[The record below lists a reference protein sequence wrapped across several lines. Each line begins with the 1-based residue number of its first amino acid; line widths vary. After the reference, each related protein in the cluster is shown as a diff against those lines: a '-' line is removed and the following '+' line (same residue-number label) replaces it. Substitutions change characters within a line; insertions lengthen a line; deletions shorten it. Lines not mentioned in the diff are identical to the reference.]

1 MKHIISISLGSSKR
15 NQRTETELLGDLI
28 ILERIGTDGDQA
40 LARQLFQEYDGR
52 VDAFG
57 VGGADLGI
65 TVQDRAYPLY
75 AIHKLTAGI
84 QTPAVDGGM
93 VRRVVER
100 RFVPR
105 LESLLTDYL
114 PEPIQP
120 KRVLICTAVARYDL
134 ARSFHDAG
142 YDAIYG
148 DLGFGLGLPIPVRS
162 LATLHRLARIMLP
175 IMGRLPF
182 KWLYPTGESQDE
194 IMPRFERWYNWASV
208 IADDFH
214 YIKQHLPDRLDN
226 KIVVTNTT
234 TEDDVLLLKERGA
247 AILCTITP
255 RLEGRSFGTNVME
268 AALTAIA
275 GKGRSLTESELEQ
288 MLQVDD
294 LTPTIMKLSADS

>member
-15 NQRTETELLGDLI
+15 DQRTQTEILGQPI
-28 ILERIGTDGDQA
+28 ILERIGTNGDLA
-40 LARQLFQEYDGR
+40 LARQLFLEYDGK

-65 TVQDRAYPLY
+65 TVADRDYPLH
-75 AIHKLTAGI
+75 AIHKLTADL

-93 VRRVVER
+93 VRRVVEG

-105 LESLLTDYL
+105 LESLLAEHL
-114 PEPIQP
+114 PAPIAP

-134 ARSFHDAG
+134 ACSFHEAG
-142 YDAIYG
+142 YEAIYG
-148 DLGFGLGLPIPVRS
+148 DLGFGLGLPVPIRS
-162 LATLHRLARIMLP
+162 LAALHGLARLMLP

-182 KWLYPTGESQDE
+182 EWLYPTGESQE
-194 IMPRFERWYNWASV
+194 QIMPRFERWYNWASV

-214 YIKQHLPDRLDN
+214 YIKQHLPDRLEN

-234 TEDDVLLLKERGA
+234 TESDVQLLRERGV

-268 AALTAIA
+268 AALTAIG
-275 GKGRSLTESELEQ
+275 GKGRPLTEIELEQ

-294 LTPTIMKLSADS
+294 LTPTVVSF